1 MKVNVKVELYQDQ
14 IRRLTNAVTLSAEQA
29 AEAVKS
35 DIDASQTVPK
45 NTGELERSGF
55 VRVSK
60 SRFQIIYDTPYARRL
75 YWHPEYKFRK
85 DKNPNAGGLWMQP
98 YIDGEKKDFFKKAF
112 RARLKVNAGGL
123 IK

>member
-55 VRVSK
+55 VRASK
-60 SRFQIIYDTPYARRL
+60 SRYQIIYDTPYARRL

-85 DKNPNAGGLWMQP
+85 DKNPNAGGLWMQS

-112 RARLKVNAGGL
+112 RARLKANAGGL